1 MWNITSTT
9 SLLKEMSQTSDP
21 VELLR
26 LFFNHLRNS
35 VDVHRA
41 LVLSNAGLSAP
52 EYRLIH
58 DINCSDDAPC
68 AVPPINPIRRG
79 GILATIFYQGAFQ
92 NISDYVPDPA
102 DPGFDLLQGSGS
114 LVALPL
120 FEQGTVSGMVVLLG
134 SSPRSHDTA
143 DLCALAMVSS
153 SIGRAIESQKLARQ
167 LEESCRALD
176 AELQAAAN
184 VQRWLLPTLPSLDD
198 VGVAAS
204 YRTARH
210 SGGDYYDVGR
220 LPDGRLGIL
229 IADVSGKGAA
239 AAVLMAVL
247 RSIVHDEIDRAQIS
261 GPASLLDYADS
272 RLRALHLSERGAFV
286 TAFCAAFDST
296 TGTLTYSC
304 AGHEPARLLRA
315 KERVVIALDGARSI
329 PLGIFDEP
337 GRHSEESAILMPGD
351 LALFFTDGITE
362 ARSPDGE
369 FFGADRLDQLLRSLP
384 DPLTPDAAVQ
394 SISKAVVAFEGDAT
408 QADDQTMLAL
418 KRGSSDPTR
427 HRRTEH
433 LISERSSRQMT

>member
-21 VELLR
+21 AELLR
-26 LFFNHLRNS
+26 LFFDHLRSS

-41 LVLSNAGLSAP
+41 LVLSNAGLSVP

-58 DINCSDDAPC
+58 DINCSGDTLC
-68 AVPPINPIRRG
+68 AVPPINPIRRSG
-79 GILATIFYQGAFQ
+79 VLATILYQGAFQ
-92 NISDYVPDPA
+92 NISDFVPDPS
-102 DPGFDLLQGSGS
+102 DPGLDLLQNSRS
-114 LVALPL
+114 LIALPL

-134 SSPRSHDTA
+134 SSPRSHDSA

-153 SIGRAIESQKLARQ
+153 SIGRAIESQKLAKQ

-261 GPASLLDYADS
+261 GPASLLEYADS
-272 RLRALHLSERGAFV
+272 RLRALHLSERGAFI
-286 TAFCAAFDST
+286 TAFCAIFDPST
-296 TGTLTYSC
+296 GALTYSC
-304 AGHEPARLLRA
+304 AGHDAARLLRVR
-315 KERVVIALDGARSI
+315 ERVVIPLDEAKTI
-329 PLGIFDEP
+329 PLGLLDEP
-337 GRHSEESAILMPGD
+337 IQHTEAMTTLMPGD
-351 LALFFTDGITE
+351 LVLCFTDGITE
-362 ARSPDGE
+362 ARSPTGQ
-369 FFGADRLDQLLRSLP
+369 FFGVERLDQLLLSLP
-384 DPLTPDAAVQ
+384 DPITAGAAVQ
-394 SISKAVVAFEGDAT
+394 AISKAVKTFEGDAA
-408 QADDQTMLAL
+408 QSDDQTTLAL
-418 KRGSSDPTR
+418 TG
-427 HRRTEH
+427 
-433 LISERSSRQMT
+433 Q